1 MWPEGDIGAVVL
13 AAGASRRFG
22 EANKLLA
29 RVGERTLIG
38 CVVDAIAAAGI
49 GDIVVVT
56 GWDRV
61 ATQSAASDP
70 RVRIVHNP
78 RWETGMGSSIAVG
91 IDALPATTAGAF
103 IVPADMP
110 LLTPRVIATLMAAFA
125 EGGSTQI
132 VFPTTASGEQRNP
145 VLWPRSHFSA
155 LLALP
160 PEKGAKALLQ
170 LVATQCLAVMVD
182 EDALG
187 DIDTSADLDA
197 LRKRGAD

>member
-1 MWPEGDIGAVVL
+1 
-13 AAGASRRFG
+13 
-22 EANKLLA
+22 
-29 RVGERTLIG
+29 
-38 CVVDAIAAAGI
+38 
-49 GDIVVVT
+49 
-56 GWDRV
+56 
-61 ATQSAASDP
+61 
-70 RVRIVHNP
+70 
-78 RWETGMGSSIAVG
+78 
-91 IDALPATTAGAF
+91 
-103 IVPADMP
+103 MP

-132 VFPTTASGEQRNP
+132 VFPATASGEQRNP

-170 LVATQCLAVMVD
+170 LVAAQCLAVTVD